1 MLKQQLTLMEAYMIE
16 LLRNQGVTDE
26 EIIRKSLSKEV
37 TEWRKYNE
45 QFDFEQLAHLA
56 QKDEANFVSMIN
68 NGYRIKFLTFPGLQ
82 RMLSM
87 KFGLEKDQD
96 YTLVENGVTNVKVSE
111 EQLNEIEKVLSLNW
125 KIKREET
132 SVSIQNG

>member
-1 MLKQQLTLMEAYMIE
+1 MKQQLTLMEAYMIE

-26 EIIRKSLSKEV
+26 EIIKKSLSNDT

-45 QFDFEQLAHLA
+45 QFEFEQLAHLA

-82 RMLSM
+82 RILSM

-96 YTLVENGVTNVKVSE
+96 YMLVENGVSNIKVSE
-111 EQLNEIEKVLSLNW
+111 GQLKEIEKVLSLNW

-132 SVSIQNG
+132 SISIQNG

>member
-1 MLKQQLTLMEAYMIE
+1 MKQQLTLMEAYMIE

-26 EIIRKSLSKEV
+26 EIIKKSLSNGT

-45 QFDFEQLAHLA
+45 QFEFEQLAHLA

-82 RMLSM
+82 RILSM

-96 YTLVENGVTNVKVSE
+96 YMLVENGVSNIKVSE
-111 EQLNEIEKVLSLNW
+111 GQLKEIEKVLSLNW

-132 SVSIQNG
+132 SISIQNG

>member
-1 MLKQQLTLMEAYMIE
+1 M
-16 LLRNQGVTDE
+16 
-26 EIIRKSLSKEV
+26 SKEV
-37 TEWRKYNE
+37 TEWRKYNK

-96 YTLVENGVTNVKVSE
+96 YKLVENGVTNVKVSE
-111 EQLNEIEKVLSLNW
+111 SQLKEIEKVLSLNW